1 VKVATGV
8 GGAARAVPRVV
19 PRRRSVAFLVSEFVS
34 HVYGTMGLARRLEA
48 QGCSVEYWS
57 GAAGRKLIRSQ
68 GFAHR
73 EVAPLWPCYERLL
86 MSGFGGLVRDPQATL
101 ARARALR
108 ERHRNVDDALR
119 RFDESLDARLAEQVP
134 DLVVL
139 DPLLL
144 AYYPALLAR
153 GLECVA
159 LQDKPLPAA
168 DPLVPPPTTGV
179 IPRDTPWG
187 RARVELAW
195 SVERARGAARRILNR
210 CLDAAGAYTP
220 DRLVEA
226 VQRRAGPLA
235 SGVSATRRVQYDL
248 HFPEL
253 TEWVLDAPEADLP
266 RLHPL
271 PDNVSYV
278 GPCVD
283 RERRQAAAP
292 IEPGTNGE
300 RLVYVS
306 MGTTVPHWTSDL
318 ALVRRVIRALASI
331 DGVRLVVSAGNV
343 RARSMLQKEFAGVHV
358 FPFLPQ
364 LEVLKIADLAITHAG
379 ANAFREC
386 IATGTPMLALP
397 REFDQRGNGA
407 RVAFHGLGLC
417 ASRWFD
423 SEATI
428 RRKALRILEDDA
440 FASRVRRMNDAV
452 TRSEPQLLRRALE
465 AIDARGLDLAA
476 EACDSR

>member
-1 VKVATGV
+1 VTAAASVGSAASGVPATT
-8 GGAARAVPRVV
+8 

-34 HVYGTMGLARRLEA
+34 HIYGTMGLARRLEA

-57 GAAGRKLIRSQ
+57 EAAGRKLIQSQ

-101 ARARALR
+101 ARARALW
-108 ERHRNVDDALR
+108 ERHRNVDDVLH
-119 RFDESLDARLAEQVP
+119 RFGESLDARLAEHAP
-134 DLVVL
+134 DLVIL

-144 AYYPALLAR
+144 AYYPLLLAR

-168 DPLVPPPTTGV
+168 DPLVPPPTSGL

-195 SVERARGAARRILNR
+195 SAERVRGAARRVVNR
-210 CLDAAGAYTP
+210 CLDAAHAYTP

-226 VQRRAGPLA
+226 VQQRAGSLA
-235 SGVSATRRVQYDL
+235 SRVSATRRVQYDL
-248 HFPEL
+248 HFQDL
-253 TEWVLDAPEADLP
+253 AEWVLDAPEADLR
-266 RLHPL
+266 RLNPL
-271 PDNVSYV
+271 PDNVRYV

-283 RERRQAAAP
+283 LQRRQAAAP
-292 IEPGTNGE
+292 IERGTDGE

-318 ALVRRVIRALASI
+318 ALMRRVIRALADI
-331 DGVRLVVSAGNV
+331 EGVRLIVSAGNL
-343 RARSMLQKEFAGVHV
+343 RARSLLRSEFAGVHV

-386 IATGTPMLALP
+386 VATGTPILALP
-397 REFDQRGNGA
+397 REYDQRGNAA
-407 RVAFHGLGLC
+407 RVVFHGLGLC
-417 ASRWFD
+417 ASRWLD
-423 SEATI
+423 SAATI
-428 RRKALRILEDDA
+428 RRKAMRILEDDA
-440 FASRVRRMNDAV
+440 FAARVSRLNETV
-452 TRSEPQLLRRALE
+452 TRSEPQLLRAALGG
-465 AIDARGLDLAA
+465 IDVRGRDALAV
-476 EACDSR
+476 ACD